1 MALSEKFLDGT
12 GLSQVWSKMT
22 ENFTAKEEGK
32 GLSENDYTDAEKAK
46 TLYKNQTPSTVEVG
60 GIPKGYVPPS
70 SGVEAVEMLDKLLH
84 AYVAPQVT
92 AVAAPTNGGVFEIGT
107 SKTVTSVTVNI
118 TLGSAAITKIEV
130 KDGSSVLGSLTSGIT
145 AGANSVPLDSELTI
159 SSAKQLSVVVTDAE
173 NKMVT
178 VNTGAFSFVSPY
190 YYGAVAANAAV
201 DESLVTGTTKDVKA
215 KGNKTYNYTCN
226 NQRMLFAYPKS
237 YGNLSKIL
245 DKNSFDVTGT
255 FTCTEVN
262 VGGVAYN
269 VYVNEASTVSAFR
282 MTFNY

>member
-130 KDGSSVLGSLTSGIT
+130 KDGSSILGSLTSGIT
-145 AGANSVPLDSELTI
+145 AGGEQRAVGFRTYRFRSETVICCGDGCGKQDGNCKYRCIFVRQPVLLRGR
-159 SSAKQLSVVVTDAE
+159 SSKCGS
-173 NKMVT
+173 
-178 VNTGAFSFVSPY
+178 
-190 YYGAVAANAAV
+190 
-201 DESLVTGTTKDVKA
+201 
-215 KGNKTYNYTCN
+215 
-226 NQRMLFAYPKS
+226 
-237 YGNLSKIL
+237 
-245 DKNSFDVTGT
+245 
-255 FTCTEVN
+255 
-262 VGGVAYN
+262 
-269 VYVNEASTVSAFR
+269 
-282 MTFNY
+282 